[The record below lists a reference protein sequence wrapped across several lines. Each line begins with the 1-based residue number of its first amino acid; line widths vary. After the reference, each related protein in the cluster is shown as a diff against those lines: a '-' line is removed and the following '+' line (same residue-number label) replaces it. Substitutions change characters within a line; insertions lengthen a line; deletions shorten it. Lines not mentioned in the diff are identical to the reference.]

1 MILLLGFRFRRI
13 CEAEE
18 HEEGCGSDGDSAET
32 RQSGHKTG
40 TGAEADDGRQQSEA
54 DEQHE
59 REASASGTDPPD
71 DRAEHSAACDDGDDE
86 GEFVVS
92 AEDSDR
98 GLDERGGHQ
107 RDEGL
112 ADEQRWS

>member
-1 MILLLGFRFRRI
+1 MLLGFRFWSI
-13 CEAEE
+13 GEADEN
-18 HEEGCGSDGDSAET
+18 EEGCGSDGDSAET

-54 DEQHE
+54 DEQDE
-59 REASASGTDPPD
+59 GEASTPGPDPPD
-71 DRAEHSAACDDGDDE
+71 DRPEHSAACDDGDDE

-112 ADEQRWS
+112 ADEQRRS